1 MRCVLRQRVR
11 VGHQCVVSVPRPSR
25 IVRQSVVCLTLFANF
40 ALCAYAIFVPA
51 PSTLAVNGS
60 TLGTRRRRLPLD
72 PRAHPSFASERTH
85 EQRSASWKSLESFIQ
100 FTSFCSSCTL
110 PDNSKIVFWSS
121 MSFRLASVSNVE
133 LWKFS

>member
-1 MRCVLRQRVR
+1 MRWSSVCCQCSKTVKDCATECGVSDSLRKLR
-11 VGHQCVVSVPRPSR
+11 
-25 IVRQSVVCLTLFANF
+25 
-40 ALCAYAIFVPA
+40 ALRERHFVPA

-85 EQRSASWKSLESFIQ
+85 EQRSASWQSLESFIQ